1 MARYGAEKGLNYMSN
16 IFTMTANA
24 ILFAVDNGALP
35 GGRDDDVFNPAERL
49 RSRRPPPP
57 RQFNAFWLLL
67 LLILGALV
75 YAGYYFYFR
84 TPEPVV
90 VEMPAP
96 GCADDAGALIEQV
109 LLPMD
114 EGPEVA
120 DLQASL
126 RGLEQRLAAE
136 RDNPELQRYGKN
148 ICLLLRDLL
157 KVRAQC
163 ETAIASIQAGSFER
177 LGGSRTSADAQS
189 DKHKAFALQ
198 EQARIWQRKAEQ
210 AKPTLAAALERLR
223 QSENR

>member
-1 MARYGAEKGLNYMSN
+1 MSN
-16 IFTMTANA
+16 ISTEN
-24 ILFAVDNGALP
+24 
-35 GGRDDDVFNPAERL
+35 DDVFNPAERL

-67 LLILGALV
+67 LILGALV

-90 VEMPAP
+90 VEMPMP

-120 DLQASL
+120 DLQVSL
-126 RGLEQRLAAE
+126 YGLEQRLAAE
-136 RDNPELQRYGKN
+136 RDNPELQQYGKN

-163 ETAIASIQAGSFER
+163 ETAIASIQAGRFEG

-210 AKPTLAAALERLR
+210 AKPTLTAALARLR

>member
-1 MARYGAEKGLNYMSN
+1 
-16 IFTMTANA
+16 MTANA
-24 ILFAVDNGALP
+24 ILFTADNGALP
-35 GGRDDDVFNPAERL
+35 GVRDDDVFDPVERL
-49 RSRRPPPP
+49 HRSRRPAPP

-67 LLILGALV
+67 ILSALV

-84 TPEPVV
+84 APEPAM
-90 VEMPAP
+90 EMPAP
-96 GCADDAGALIEQV
+96 GCADNAGVLIEQV
-109 LLPMD
+109 LSPIG
-114 EGPEVA
+114 EGPDIA
-120 DLQASL
+120 DFQTSL

-163 ETAIASIQAGSFER
+163 EAAIASIQAGRFEG
-177 LGGSRTSADAQS
+177 LGGSRTSADALS